1 MTPDSR
7 DTSSPVGMPG
17 KGPQRLKAE
26 AAVWTVRLDSGR
38 VSRDDSRLVRWL
50 ARSEAHRQ
58 AFDAAS
64 AAWQAAGA
72 QVTKTVAV
80 HEENA
85 GTKPLS
91 FEVHASTPSRQ
102 RRHNRNP
109 ARWRPR
115 AWLSGLRM
123 PVIASVGVAALAVA
137 TVSVVRQPDWSTA
150 TGEQRTIALD
160 DGSTVRLDAQ
170 SAIDVKYTA
179 GERRIVLRK
188 GRAAFH
194 VAHDEAR
201 PFLVVARDGTTRD
214 IGTVF
219 QVDRLDEGR
228 DTQAPV
234 VDVVVTEGRVEV
246 ATAGG
251 SEILRPGEAAQ
262 YRGSAAPAPMQ
273 PADIAALTA
282 WQKGRLRFDDVPL
295 RDVLQSL
302 NRYYPQHF
310 LYVRGRAAALRVS
323 GNFNLNDP
331 AAALN
336 TLCDAFGLDRLTVAD
351 RLIVLARK

>member
-7 DTSSPVGMPG
+7 DASSTAAMPG

-38 VSRDDSRLVRWL
+38 VSRDDSRLLRWL
-50 ARSEAHRQ
+50 ARSDAHRQ

-64 AAWQAAGA
+64 AAWRDAGA
-72 QVTKTVAV
+72 QVTKTVPLR
-80 HEENA
+80 EENTRA
-85 GTKPLS
+85 EPSS
-91 FEVHASTPSRQ
+91 FDAEASTPPRE
-102 RRHNRNP
+102 RGNRNP

-115 AWLSGLRM
+115 AWLSGLRV
-123 PVIASVGVAALAVA
+123 PVIASVGVAALAVVI
-137 TVSVVRQPDWSTA
+137 VSVVRQPDWSTA

-160 DGSTVRLDAQ
+160 DGSTVKLDAQ

-179 GERRIVLRK
+179 GERRIILRE

-201 PFLVVARDGTTRD
+201 PFVVVARDGTTRD

-219 QVDRLDEGR
+219 QVDRLDEAR

-234 VDVVVTEGRVEV
+234 VGVVVTAGRVEV
-246 ATAGG
+246 VTAGG
-251 SEILRPGEAAQ
+251 RAVLGVGEAAQ
-262 YRGSAAPAPMQ
+262 YRGSAAPAPMRE
-273 PADIAALTA
+273 ADVAALTA
-282 WQKGRLRFDDVPL
+282 WQKGRLRFDNVPL

-302 NRYYPQHF
+302 NRYYPQRY
-310 LYVRGRAAALRVS
+310 LYVRGPAAMLRVS

-351 RLIVLARK
+351 RLVILSRK